1 MENNSTMGFSQ
12 SRDISWM
19 HTKGGP
25 DLMEGESAKLLI
37 MEGGVVVQGICPGG
51 IGFDSKDISYIDIVY
66 VSNKKIRI
74 KGKNNIQGP
83 NTNPYHILA
92 GRPSVTTIPIWG
104 GVPVK
109 TYNASDTTI
118 NLYFDRDA
126 YKPLEAK
133 TITLINAGENIL
145 AVFNIN
151 GGDIRF

>member
-1 MENNSTMGFSQ
+1 MEINSTMGFSQ
-12 SRDISWM
+12 SKDISWM
-19 HTKGGP
+19 HAKGGP
-25 DLMEGESAKLLI
+25 DLMKGESAKLLI
-37 MEGGVVVQGICPGG
+37 MEDGVVVQGYCPGG

-66 VSNKKIRI
+66 VSDKKIRI

-92 GRPSVTTIPIWG
+92 GRPTVTSIPYW

-109 TYNASDTTI
+109 TYKSTDTKI
-118 NLYFDRDA
+118 NLYFDRNA
-126 YKPLEAK
+126 YRPLEAK

-151 GGDIRF
+151 VSEMKF

>member
-1 MENNSTMGFSQ
+1 MGFSQ
-12 SRDISWM
+12 SKDISWI

-25 DLMEGESAKLLI
+25 DLMKGESAKLLI
-37 MEGGVVVQGICPGG
+37 MEDGVVVQGNCPGG

-66 VSNKKIRI
+66 VSDKKIRI

-92 GRPSVTTIPIWG
+92 GRPSVEGI
-104 GVPVK
+104 PVK
-109 TYNASDTTI
+109 TYKSTDTKI

-133 TITLINAGENIL
+133 TITLINTGENIL

-151 GGDIRF
+151 VSEMKF